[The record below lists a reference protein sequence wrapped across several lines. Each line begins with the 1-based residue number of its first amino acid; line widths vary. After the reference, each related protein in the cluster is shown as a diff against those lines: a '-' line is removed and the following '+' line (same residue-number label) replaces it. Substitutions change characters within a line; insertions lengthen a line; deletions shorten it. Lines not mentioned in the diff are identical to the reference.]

1 MLVIKR
7 KRRKNQQKDQAQ
19 VSNNFK
25 LPSHRCYQF
34 IQCISCYAEK
44 AKQAPAASSTD
55 LELGV
60 QTNEHQ
66 YQSSQDAQGNATI
79 GRPYYYQV
87 HRNKFFS
94 IFFLALNRSCTYIL
108 HVQQAFPT
116 APIQANQMYMHPN
129 MHTMPLCTPQ
139 VLIDRLDSTYFSYLA
154 KINARSC
161 DMSVMRGTSFLFNIS
176 SCFGIWPPCRWLYAF
191 ITSTGKKLTYA
202 IRVGTAVLQ

>member
-25 LPSHRCYQF
+25 FAPHRGYQF
-34 IQCISCYAEK
+34 IQSISCYAEK
-44 AKQAPAASSTD
+44 AKQATAASSTD
-55 LELGV
+55 LELSV

-94 IFFLALNRSCTYIL
+94 IFF
-108 HVQQAFPT
+108 
-116 APIQANQMYMHPN
+116 
-129 MHTMPLCTPQ
+129 
-139 VLIDRLDSTYFSYLA
+139 
-154 KINARSC
+154 
-161 DMSVMRGTSFLFNIS
+161 
-176 SCFGIWPPCRWLYAF
+176 
-191 ITSTGKKLTYA
+191 
-202 IRVGTAVLQ
+202 

>member
-25 LPSHRCYQF
+25 FAPHRGYQF
-34 IQCISCYAEK
+34 IQSISCYAEK

-55 LELGV
+55 LELSV

-94 IFFLALNRSCTYIL
+94 IFF
-108 HVQQAFPT
+108 
-116 APIQANQMYMHPN
+116 
-129 MHTMPLCTPQ
+129 
-139 VLIDRLDSTYFSYLA
+139 
-154 KINARSC
+154 
-161 DMSVMRGTSFLFNIS
+161 
-176 SCFGIWPPCRWLYAF
+176 
-191 ITSTGKKLTYA
+191 
-202 IRVGTAVLQ
+202 